1 MSIVA
6 LEKSPNLKS
15 NLAGEKKIHSSQHL
29 IGKHF
34 FLPLSFSETFIV
46 VEKYIISLGKNHQAY
61 NNGLFFLMV
70 LLCMRTCIFLTLV
83 QILCFRYT

>member
-1 MSIVA
+1 MIIVA
-6 LEKSPNLKS
+6 LEKSPYLKS
-15 NLAGEKKIHSSQHL
+15 NLAGETKIQSSQHL

-34 FLPLSFSETFIV
+34 FLPLLFSETFIV
-46 VEKYIISLGKNHQAY
+46 VEKYIIYLGKKHQAY

-70 LLCMRTCIFLTLV
+70 LLCMRIFLTLV